1 MKKYHWPYHP
11 NDSHEKSLSTLIKEA
26 DEVFSKY
33 IRKRDANK
41 QHPFYLNCFTCG
53 KPERIEFAHC
63 MHFIDRDQMATRY
76 DEMNCHGG
84 CENCNCFDSKHGEK
98 YHAAM
103 IHKYGE
109 SNVADLQWKARSLA
123 KFARYELEEII
134 ETYKHKLKNL

>member
-1 MKKYHWPYHP
+1 MQVTK
-11 NDSHEKSLSTLIKEA
+11 DSLSSLIKKA

-84 CENCNCFDSKHGEK
+84 CEECNCFDPDHYGK
-98 YHAAM
+98 YYSEM
-103 IHKYGE
+103 VKRYGSE
-109 SNVADLQWKARSLA
+109 PVNNLIWKSRSLQ
-123 KFARYELEEII
+123 KYMRHELEEII
-134 ETYKHKLKNL
+134 ETYKQKLKNL